1 MAKKKNWRMLFEV
14 VSLFNRFSKNEL
26 DSKTKKTLEE
36 WNPEDVPSSFNSSQK
51 KIDEGVKRVKENLFQ
66 ELGLH
71 NTDEVISTKRLLPFH
86 PYKYIAVAASLLLLM
101 GVSYFWFNSDIQPN
115 NNLTSTTDIAISTI
129 QTAEREIKNITLPDG
144 TLLHINAQ
152 SRISYDKNRF
162 NNKKREIWLEG
173 EAFFDVAKNPDK
185 PFIIHHRDL
194 QTVVRGTSFNIRAYD
209 ELDEICISVKTGHV
223 EVRDG
228 KTQLADLRVNEQAI
242 YHTADKSIDK
252 TTIDWNDAGAWMEQ
266 RLVLRNATMKELQ
279 LRIKQ
284 LYGKELIFSR
294 GMLSDVR
301 FEASYRK
308 ESSFKDIMEGIC
320 LLYNV
325 TYKEIDS
332 DKIMIYR

>member
-1 MAKKKNWRMLFEV
+1 MAKKKNWGILFEV
-14 VSLFNRFSKNEL
+14 VNLFNRFSKDEL

-36 WNPEDVPSSFNSSQK
+36 WNPEDVPPNFNTSRK
-51 KIDEGVKRVKENLFQ
+51 KIDEGVKRVKENLFH

-71 NTDEVISTKRLLPFH
+71 NTDEVISTKRVLSFR
-86 PYKYIAVAASLLLLM
+86 PYKYIAVAASLLLLI
-101 GVSYFWFNSDIQPN
+101 GVSYFWFNSDTQLN
-115 NNLTSTTDIAISTI
+115 NNLASTTEIATSTI

-152 SRISYDKNRF
+152 SRISYDKNQF

-223 EVRDG
+223 EVRDS
-228 KTQLADLRVNEQAI
+228 KTQLADLIVNEQVI
-242 YHTADKSIDK
+242 YHTVDKSIDK

-284 LYGKELIFSR
+284 LYGKELIFS
-294 GMLSDVR
+294 GDMLSDVR

-325 TYKEIDS
+325 KYKEGDS
-332 DKIMIYR
+332 DKIIIYR